1 MESFT
6 ESFLR
11 ESIIAKEFENMD
23 DLYSNID
30 DRVNYQIAQSMKKV
44 VHMIVEKF
52 DRHVQEKLKLI
63 VSEEVEMKLKEKEDA
78 KNEKK

>member
-1 MESFT
+1 
-6 ESFLR
+6 
-11 ESIIAKEFENMD
+11 
-23 DLYSNID
+23 
-30 DRVNYQIAQSMKKV
+30 MKKV